1 VPEEE
6 PLLKKLAR
14 LCSLDIG
21 KEVLPGDVYGIM
33 QFGDDYDKDLTRF
46 TQEERNDI
54 MATIIKEANL
64 SA

>member
-1 VPEEE
+1 
-6 PLLKKLAR
+6 
-14 LCSLDIG
+14 
-21 KEVLPGDVYGIM
+21 VLPGDVYGIM